1 MKQEYQA
8 RRMIMS
14 VLLIVLAVFFGL
26 VVWCTGERLCRMLLA
41 SARGR
46 RLAAIRSSQDVMA
59 RTR

>member
-1 MKQEYQA
+1 
-8 RRMIMS
+8 MS

-46 RLAAIRSSQDVMA
+46 RLAAIRASQDVMA
-59 RTR
+59 RPR